1 MGLFR
6 LVISRA
12 LNCFCLQ
19 VKFQAENGVDD
30 GGVSLEFFRLLGREL
45 LIMEP
50 KTLEVYESGLAWF
63 TTDVCSIFNYKLFPD
78 LTPSFPTIL
87 FTKLEISIIRNVYY
101 YLL

>member
-1 MGLFR
+1 M
-6 LVISRA
+6 
-12 LNCFCLQ
+12 
-19 VKFQAENGVDD
+19 KFQAENGVDE

-45 LIMEP
+45 LKMEP

-87 FTKLEISIIRNVYY
+87 FTNLEISILRNANYGTDII
-101 YLL
+101 LLNICNI